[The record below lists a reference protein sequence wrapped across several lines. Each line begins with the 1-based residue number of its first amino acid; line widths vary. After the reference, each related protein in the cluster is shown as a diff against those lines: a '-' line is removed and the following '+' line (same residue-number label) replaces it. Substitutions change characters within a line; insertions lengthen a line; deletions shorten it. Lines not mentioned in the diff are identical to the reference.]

1 MINFEIVFYQIIIT
15 FILMHL
21 IYFMG
26 YPFVLMYRERWRSMG
41 VLGDDMFVIYIIIK
55 NSWYNIIYK

>member
-26 YPFVLMYRERWRSMG
+26 YPFVLMYRERRRSMG

-55 NSWYNIIYK
+55 NS